1 MSKNLHRANIG
12 EWSELYVLA
21 TLLTNGGAN
30 AADQNQSAIEEE
42 FHKIVEIF
50 ECDKDQSQAR
60 NYKILEDSVE
70 IYRDKILVKRILRS
84 DIQIKLDNFYH
95 DLEQNRGTKTFE
107 LGSGTEL
114 LEFLEKD
121 KPSASSAS
129 TENDLEL
136 IMVDKISGSLTPRIG
151 FSIKSQLGSASTLL
165 NASGATNLIFR
176 IHQNPGIS
184 YSNLPQLQHGKHK
197 SNLSA
202 LSESGFYL
210 EFDSFSSDQ
219 FARNLKL
226 LDSNMHIYLSKI
238 LLTYYSTDLSTLKD
252 VTEYAFPQNIPENY
266 QPIFKIKEF
275 VGNIAMGMRPSKF
288 WDGDTTKFKGLLIS
302 KNNGE
307 VLFYHL
313 YNRKSFEEY
322 LFNNLRF
329 DRPDT
334 DRHKYGYIYQEN
346 EKYLIKLNLQLRF
359 TK

>member
-1 MSKNLHRANIG
+1 MSKNLHKANIG
-12 EWSELYVLA
+12 EWSELYVVA

-42 FHKIVEIF
+42 FHRIVEIF
-50 ECDKDQSQAR
+50 ECDKDESR
-60 NYKILEDSVE
+60 INSYKILDDSVE
-70 IYRDKILVKRILRS
+70 IYHGKLLIKEVQKS
-84 DIQIKLDNFYH
+84 DIQIKLDKFYN
-95 DLEQNRGTKTFE
+95 DLNQNRGKKTFE
-107 LGSGTEL
+107 LESGTEL

-121 KPSASSAS
+121 KPSASSSS

-136 IMVDKISGSLTPRIG
+136 IMIDKISGSTTPRIG

-165 NASGATNLIFR
+165 NASGATNLIFQV
-176 IHQNPGIS
+176 HPKPGVTF
-184 YSNLPQLQHGKHK
+184 SNLPELQHGKHK
-197 SNLSA
+197 SNLNA
-202 LSESGFYL
+202 LTESGFYL
-210 EFDSFSSDQ
+210 EFDSFSSEQ

-238 LLTYYSTDLSTLKD
+238 VLTYYSTDLNTLKD
-252 VTEYAFPQNIPENY
+252 VTEFAYPQNISENF

-275 VGNIAMGMRPSKF
+275 IGNIAMGMRPSKI

-322 LFNNLRF
+322 LFDNLRF

-334 DRHKYGYIYQEN
+334 DRHKYGSIYKEN

>member
-1 MSKNLHRANIG
+1 MSKKLHRANIG

-21 TLLTNGGAN
+21 VLLTKGGAN

-50 ECDKDQSQAR
+50 ECDKDESSVR
-60 NYKILEDSVE
+60 NYKIFEDTIQ
-70 IYRDKILVKRILRS
+70 IYHGKSLVKEVQNR
-84 DIQIKLDNFYH
+84 DVQIKLNKFYH
-95 DLEQNRGTKTFE
+95 DLEQNRGKKTFE
-107 LGSGTEL
+107 LESGNEL

-121 KPSASSAS
+121 KPSASSSS

-136 IMVDKISGSLTPRIG
+136 IMIDKISGSTTPRIG

-165 NASGATNLIFR
+165 NASGATNLIFQ
-176 IHQNPGIS
+176 IHPKQGVS
-184 YSNLPQLQHGKHK
+184 FSNLPEFQHGKHK
-197 SNLSA
+197 SNLIA
-202 LSESGFYL
+202 LYKSGFYL
-210 EFDSFSSDQ
+210 EFDSFASDQ

-226 LDSNMHIYLSKI
+226 LDSNMHMYLSKI
-238 LLTYYSTDLSTLKD
+238 LLTYYSTDLSSLKD
-252 VTEYAFPQNIPENY
+252 VTEHAYPQNISENF

-275 VGNIAMGMRPSKF
+275 IGNIAMGMRPSKF

-313 YNRKSFEEY
+313 YNRKSFEDY

-334 DRHKYGYIYQEN
+334 DRHKYGYIYKEN